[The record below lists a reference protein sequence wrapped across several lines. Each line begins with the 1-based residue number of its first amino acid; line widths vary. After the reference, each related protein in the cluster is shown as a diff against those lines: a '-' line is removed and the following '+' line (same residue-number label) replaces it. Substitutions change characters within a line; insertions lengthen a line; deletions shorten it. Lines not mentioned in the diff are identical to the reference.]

1 MWLLDLLP
9 PNGAAQL
16 HGIALQSRCNGRL
29 FQGLGV
35 VGRLPRRAL
44 VGAMGPALGEVS
56 PETNLGVYEKMMRS
70 GKNGVTTRV
79 IRFDDDFQLSD

>member
-1 MWLLDLLP
+1 
-9 PNGAAQL
+9 
-16 HGIALQSRCNGRL
+16 
-29 FQGLGV
+29 
-35 VGRLPRRAL
+35 
-44 VGAMGPALGEVS
+44 MGPALGEVS